1 MFYAQSDDDQF
12 TSDKWIDADTL
23 WDELSFNK
31 KIGPRIAIKR
41 KAAKYLAKKVNL
53 RKAMLGKIIAKAR
66 KIRRSNEKRER
77 FCSKQLIRQANL
89 FIYG

>member
-66 KIRRSNEKRER
+66 KIRRSSEKRER
-77 FCSKQLIRQANL
+77 HCSKQLLRQAQQ
-89 FIYG
+89 YM

>member
-1 MFYAQSDDDQF
+1 MFYAYSDDDQF

-66 KIRRSNEKRER
+66 KIRRSSEKKER
-77 FCSKQLIRQANL
+77 HCSKQLLRQAQQ
-89 FIYG
+89 YM